1 MVSTRE
7 AGFNLRETEHLPR
20 NTLHAR
26 RTEII
31 SRATSSRGCERILNA
46 NSATDCRV
54 WVAPCTKQKVETGH
68 LPYPVSVRD
77 TAKSGTGCF
86 NRHLTHLAESVIR
99 NAGDSQPNAK
109 VSSPPTSAVSVG
121 AAIVVRARESRAH
134 GEGPQSV
141 GTF

>member
-1 MVSTRE
+1 MVSSNE

-31 SRATSSRGCERILNA
+31 SRAASSRGCERILKRLQRQ
-46 NSATDCRV
+46 DCRV
-54 WVAPCTKQKVETGH
+54 WVAPCTKPKVETGH
-68 LPYPVSVRD
+68 LPYPASVRD
-77 TAKSGTGCF
+77 TAKSGMGCF
-86 NRHLTHLAESVIR
+86 NRHLSHLAESVIR

-109 VSSPPTSAVSVG
+109 VSSPPTSAVNVG